1 MTGVLFIRSVGLSL
15 AAALAVAVGA
25 TILRSG
31 FGAHE
36 IPLVVMYA
44 VPPAIL
50 TGVGAIGMRS
60 IGRSRPVL
68 GYAAAIVAGVIV
80 GLAWTYA
87 VAFALGG
94 WFLAIGVPPLPVW
107 IAGAVA
113 GLTAGV
119 PARAWATSLGM
130 PVVSGVLSAAL
141 LSGAVLALQEA
152 RQHPGFIAVFQE
164 HVTTDEI
171 NEVWEEVLG
180 TPANRGFE
188 LLPGI
193 RSLRATS
200 YDGQDAIAIDFWPG
214 AADEEIE
221 RVRVAL
227 DGSPHIDKVLV
238 VDG

>member
-1 MTGVLFIRSVGLSL
+1 MTGVLIIRSVGLGL

-50 TGVGAIGMRS
+50 TGVGAIGIRS

-94 WFLAIGVPPLPVW
+94 WLLAIGIPPLHVW

-113 GLTAGV
+113 GLTAGCP
-119 PARAWATSLGM
+119 PARGRRRWDCLCCR
-130 PVVSGVLSAAL
+130 GVLSAAL
-141 LSGAVLALQEA
+141 LSGAVLALQERA
-152 RQHPGFIAVFQE
+152 
-164 HVTTDEI
+164 
-171 NEVWEEVLG
+171 
-180 TPANRGFE
+180 PASR
-188 LLPGI
+188 
-193 RSLRATS
+193 LRRRLSST
-200 YDGQDAIAIDFWPG
+200 
-214 AADEEIE
+214 
-221 RVRVAL
+221 R
-227 DGSPHIDKVLV
+227 
-238 VDG
+238 